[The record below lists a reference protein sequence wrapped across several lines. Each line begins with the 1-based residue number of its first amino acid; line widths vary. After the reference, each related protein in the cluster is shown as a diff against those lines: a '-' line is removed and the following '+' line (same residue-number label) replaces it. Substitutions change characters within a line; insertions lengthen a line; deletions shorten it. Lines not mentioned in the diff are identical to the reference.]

1 MKRANGLE
9 NTNDGHSDPSS
20 DTRRKINFDDFLH
33 YTFYAESYNGTWLT
47 DHEIMYLDKVLKHF

>member
-9 NTNDGHSDPSS
+9 STNEGYSDPSS

-33 YTFYAESYNGTWLT
+33 YTFYAESYNGTWLS
-47 DHEIMYLDKVLKHF
+47 DHEIMYLDQV